1 MSIGEWK
8 KRLYLHIGTEKTGS
22 TSIQFACAMNHERLR
37 KAGFLYPRVPGERNH
52 VRLTLYAIDHG
63 RSADLRP
70 RAGLGL
76 DRDYERFK
84 HEFQHSLLQEISQS
98 SCSAVV
104 LSNEHLS
111 SRLHRIEE
119 INRLAE
125 IVREIT
131 DDMKIIVYLR
141 PQHELAASAYS
152 TSVKSGSTEELEL
165 PIDDKQP
172 YFNYA
177 LMLDPWASVFGEGNI
192 SVRIYNRLQMPTGDV
207 VKDFLSAIGFEIP
220 ADFEYPP
227 DRNPALDEKT
237 IRFLLWFNRHV
248 PPSVDGGVNPDR
260 GDIVAALE
268 SISRGNRISLPEG
281 MARKVLGDFEESNA
295 YVARRYLGRSDGV
308 LFTTLQF
315 SKGEPEGLLTA
326 EEAVAIAAQLWR
338 RNQRQLGKLR
348 S

>member
-22 TSIQFACAMNHERLR
+22 TSIQVACAMNRERLR
-37 KAGFLYPRVPGERNH
+37 KAGFLYPRVPGERTH
-52 VRLTLYAIDHG
+52 IRLTLYAIDDG

-98 SCSAVV
+98 SCGAVV

-111 SRLHRIEE
+111 SRLHRVEE

-125 IVREIT
+125 IVREIA
-131 DDMKIIVYLR
+131 DSIEIIAYLR
-141 PQHELAASAYS
+141 PQHELVASSYS
-152 TSVKSGSTEELEL
+152 TSVKSGSTAELEL
-165 PIDDKQP
+165 PIDDENP
-172 YFNYA
+172 YFNYE
-177 LMLDPWASVFGEGNI
+177 LLLEPWASVFGEGNI
-192 SVRIYNRLQMPTGDV
+192 RVRIYDRLEMPTGDV
-207 VKDFLSAIGFEIP
+207 VKDFLSTIGFEIP
-220 ADFEYPP
+220 ADFEYPS

-237 IRFLLWFNRHV
+237 IQFLLRFNRHV
-248 PPSVDGGVNPDR
+248 PPSVDGRVNPDR

-268 SISRGNRISLPEG
+268 SISRGHRISLPEG
-281 MARKVLGDFEESNA
+281 MARKVLGNFEASNA
-295 YVARRYLGRSDGV
+295 NVARRYLGRSDGV
-308 LFTTLQF
+308 LFTNLQF
-315 SKGEPEGLLTA
+315 SKGEPDGLLTA
-326 EEAVAIAAQLWR
+326 EEAVAIAARLWR